1 MAALF
6 RQTFLVLCAC
16 LLGGTHWAVLQ
27 VAAWTSMAID
37 SAGRGPG
44 VWGARVGEIVSGQR
58 PCHLCHAIDAG
69 RRQEQGDDRNAPA
82 AVKIVAAKYCVPDQ
96 APVPTE
102 PEQGSVKWFSADL
115 CAVSRVLTPPTPP
128 PRA

>member
-1 MAALF
+1 MAAFL
-6 RQTFLVLCAC
+6 RHTFLVLCAC

-44 VWGARVGEIVSGQR
+44 ALGEIVAGSR

-69 RRQEQGDDRNAPA
+69 RRQEQGEDRTSPVAI
-82 AVKIVAAKYCVPDQ
+82 KIVAAKYCVPDQ
-96 APVPTE
+96 DRVPGA
-102 PEQGSVKWFSADL
+102 PEQGLMEWSFEDLSA
-115 CAVSRVLTPPTPP
+115 VIRVLAPPTPP